1 MNLSPISWVEDE
13 ENVWLGDGGLYRIY
27 YNSIFGWTALYSPS
41 KSVIANHLQGADYA
55 KDSCRIFR
63 EDRIKQLQGELKAIS
78 GEPTPITPEALE
90 AAGWERKAPV
100 HITHFFVP
108 NQSRFSIVESS
119 DEGWGMVDWDTRMGV
134 PLKNLKTM
142 EQLHQLLEMMGVKR

>member
-1 MNLSPISWVEDE
+1 MSLSPISWVEDE

-90 AAGWERKAPV
+90 AAGWKPKLELKSLKEFR
-100 HITHFFVP
+100 HDRIITIRFWNHGKVDIMLEAALCPLPIP
-108 NQSRFSIVESS
+108 NC
-119 DEGWGMVDWDTRMGV
+119 
-134 PLKNLKTM
+134 KTM